1 MGSGGAVED
10 YASRHRWPQLL
21 LDTSASGYRVM
32 GDWAGGQDG
41 QGWST
46 YGGQEWSGGQA
57 AAGGQGFQQF
67 DYGNY
72 GQVAAG
78 GQEAAAPYAEPGAYT
93 GAMFVPEPAPGP
105 EAYKAVAGGEQW
117 GDEPPL
123 LEELGINP
131 DHILQ
136 KTLNVLNPMMTTEA
150 AIAGDSDLAGP
161 IVFALAFGSF
171 IMFSGKLYFNYIYG
185 IGLLGCLAMYAL
197 LNLMSVA
204 GVSFVCVVSVLGY
217 CLLPMVALSG
227 LGVVFSLAGLVGNL
241 LAGAAIC
248 WCALSSSKLFVTA
261 LEMRQQQLLV
271 AYPCFL
277 LYGVFALITM
287 F

>member
-1 MGSGGAVED
+1 
-10 YASRHRWPQLL
+10 
-21 LDTSASGYRVM
+21 M
-32 GDWAGGQDG
+32 GDWQGGQG
-41 QGWST
+41 QETWNN
-46 YGGQEWSGGQA
+46 YGGQEWTQPQGQD
-57 AAGGQGFQQF
+57 FQQF

-72 GQVAAG
+72 DVPGS
-78 GQEAAAPYAEPGAYT
+78 APSGYPATQDTNPYISTMEGAYT
-93 GAMFVPEPAPGP
+93 GSMFVPDSSPAPDS
-105 EAYKAVAGGEQW
+105 YKAVHGASEW
-117 GDEPPL
+117 DDEPPL

-136 KTLNVLNPMMTTEA
+136 KTLNVLNPMMNTEA
-150 AIAGDSDLAGP
+150 SIAGDSDLAGP

-197 LNLMSVA
+197 LNLMSLS

-227 LGVVFSLAGLVGNL
+227 LSVLFSLAGVVGNV

-248 WCALSSSKLFVTA
+248 WCTLSASKLFVTA
-261 LEMRQQQLLV
+261 LEMKQQQLLV
-271 AYPCFL
+271 AYPCSL

>member
-1 MGSGGAVED
+1 
-10 YASRHRWPQLL
+10 
-21 LDTSASGYRVM
+21 M
-32 GDWAGGQDG
+32 GDWQSG
-41 QGWST
+41 QGQESSWSN
-46 YGGQEWSGGQA
+46 YGGQEWNQPQGQD
-57 AAGGQGFQQF
+57 FQQF

-72 GQVAAG
+72 GQNDNPGGGYPAG
-78 GQEAAAPYAEPGAYT
+78 QDNPYLAQTEGAYT
-93 GAMFVPEPAPGP
+93 GSMFVPDPNPP
-105 EAYKAVAGGEQW
+105 PDAYKTVHGASEWEG
-117 GDEPPL
+117 EPPL

-131 DHILQ
+131 DHIMQ

-150 AIAGDSDLAGP
+150 TIAGDSDLAGP

-197 LNLMSVA
+197 LNLMSLS
-204 GVSFVCVVSVLGY
+204 GVSFFCVVSVLGY

-227 LGVVFSLAGLVGNL
+227 LGVLFSLSGVVGNI

-248 WCALSSSKLFVTA
+248 WCTLSASKLFVTA
-261 LEMRQQQLLV
+261 LEMKQQQVLV
-271 AYPCFL
+271 AYPCSL

>member
-1 MGSGGAVED
+1 MG
-10 YASRHRWPQLL
+10 RW
-21 LDTSASGYRVM
+21 GRM
-32 GDWAGGQDG
+32 GDWSSGQQDQWSNYGGQDW
-41 QGWST
+41 QTHQS
-46 YGGQEWSGGQA
+46 QDFQSQS
-57 AAGGQGFQQF
+57 QDFQQF

-72 GQVAAG
+72 GQQQQPETDPSNPYLVPN
-78 GQEAAAPYAEPGAYT
+78 APNPYT
-93 GAMFVPEPAPGP
+93 GSMFVPDPSPGP
-105 EAYKAVAGGEQW
+105 QDYKAVHGSPEW
-117 GDEPPL
+117 EDEPPL
-123 LEELGINP
+123 LEELGIHP

-185 IGLLGCLAMYAL
+185 I
-197 LNLMSVA
+197 
-204 GVSFVCVVSVLGY
+204 SFVCVVSVIGY
-217 CLLPMVALSG
+217 CLLPLVGLSGISVLFSLSG
-227 LGVVFSLAGLVGNL
+227 LIGNL
-241 LAGAAIC
+241 VAGMAIC
-248 WCALSSSKLFVTA
+248 WCTVSASKLFVTA
-261 LEMRQQQLLV
+261 LEMKQQQLLV

>member
-1 MGSGGAVED
+1 
-10 YASRHRWPQLL
+10 
-21 LDTSASGYRVM
+21 M
-32 GDWAGGQDG
+32 GDWQGGQG
-41 QGWST
+41 QDSTWSS
-46 YGGQEWSGGQA
+46 YGGQEWSQPQGQD
-57 AAGGQGFQQF
+57 FQQF

-72 GQVAAG
+72 GQTDPAASGVGYHG
-78 GQEAAAPYAEPGAYT
+78 GQDTNPYLNTGEGAYT
-93 GAMFVPEPAPGP
+93 GSMFVPDSSPMPDS
-105 EAYKAVAGGEQW
+105 YKNVHGSSEW
-117 GDEPPL
+117 DDEPPL

-131 DHILQ
+131 DHIMQ

-150 AIAGDSDLAGP
+150 SIAGDSDLAGP

-197 LNLMSVA
+197 LNLMSLS

-217 CLLPMVALSG
+217 CLLPMVGLSG
-227 LGVVFSLAGLVGNL
+227 LSVLFSLSGVVGNI

-248 WCALSSSKLFVTA
+248 WCTLSASKLFITA
-261 LEMRQQQLLV
+261 LEMKQQQLLV
-271 AYPCFL
+271 AYPCSL